1 MVSNSFPWKL
11 CNLLEVEQIII
22 VPEHPDDFTGHA
34 DGLIRFVDD
43 KTVLIND
50 FSKVEHKYSRAFEGT
65 LIKAGLKFIKI
76 PYNPYCN
83 KFSYDAKGIYMN
95 YLQMKQVII
104 VPVFDL
110 AEDEIVVK
118 QFEKIFSNDKIVTV
132 LSNEIAL
139 QGGILNCITWNIK
152 K

>member
-1 MVSNSFPWKL
+1 MNDAIKDKFDIVVVSSHPNDYENSR
-11 CNLLEVEQIII
+11 NLLIKS
-22 VPEHPDDFTGHA
+22 
-34 DGLIRFVDD
+34 D
-43 KTVLIND
+43 K
-50 FSKVEHKYSRAFEGT
+50 
-65 LIKAGLKFIKI
+65 LKI
-76 PYNPYCN
+76 
-83 KFSYDAKGIYMN
+83 
-95 YLQMKQVII
+95 
-104 VPVFDL
+104 VFDL